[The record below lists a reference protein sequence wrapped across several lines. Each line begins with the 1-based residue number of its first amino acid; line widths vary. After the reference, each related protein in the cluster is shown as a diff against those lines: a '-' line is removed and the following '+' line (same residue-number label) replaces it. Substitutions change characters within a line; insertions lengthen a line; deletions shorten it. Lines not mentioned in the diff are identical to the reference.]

1 MPDRDIEYYKLALR
15 EIAYHGTSQPAA
27 LNMPEGDWYRGVA
40 MTLIGIAARALNG
53 TWDADDE

>member
-1 MPDRDIEYYKLALR
+1 MDLKNIDHLIE
-15 EIAYHGTSQPAA
+15 
-27 LNMPEGDWYRGVA
+27 A